1 MFTCVWFLVQVDA
14 EQLLYFFGSHR
25 EDFNC
30 PSPLQA
36 QIYVQNYLSVEEDL
50 TEFAGSVLVDP
61 DEYGTENAALFLPND
76 HSSPRSSRK
85 AYAKDSNDRTTYHAY
100 REVINNLQ
108 QSFLATSDSLSNYL
122 REC

>member
-1 MFTCVWFLVQVDA
+1 
-14 EQLLYFFGSHR
+14 LLSFFGSHR
-25 EDFNC
+25 EDFNF

-50 TEFAGSVLVDP
+50 TEFAGSLLVDP

-85 AYAKDSNDRTTYHAY
+85 AYAEDSSDRTTYHAY

-108 QSFLATSDSLSNYL
+108 RPFLATPDSLSNYL

>member
-1 MFTCVWFLVQVDA
+1 MLF
-14 EQLLYFFGSHR
+14 FFGSHK
-25 EDFNC
+25 EDFNFS
-30 PSPLQA
+30 SPLQA
-36 QIYVQNYLSVEEDL
+36 QIYVQNYLLVEEDL
-50 TEFAGSVLVDP
+50 TKFADSLLVDP

-85 AYAKDSNDRTTYHAY
+85 ACAEDSNDRTTYNVY

-108 QSFLATSDSLSNYL
+108 RPFLATPDSLNNYL